1 MDSIIWMDNDV
12 IIQPCSIGGMYLS
25 YIGHSGER
33 VNQHIITLDHLS
45 DWLYENGYG
54 KYGNEEEDL

>member
-33 VNQHIITLDHLS
+33 VNKHITTLDELAE
-45 DWLYENGYG
+45 WLYINGYG
-54 KYGNEEEDL
+54 DKE